1 MALVAVLEA
10 SVEAANVGAL
20 MGAVEVVA
28 TMGVVCLAT
37 VVGSL
42 ARVER
47 AVLAAL
53 AVALEEGCAPHTHQI
68 PQSSENV
75 LPPSA

>member
-1 MALVAVLEA
+1 MAVLEA

-28 TMGVVCLAT
+28 TVAVVCLAT

-42 ARVER
+42 ARVE
-47 AVLAAL
+47 
-53 AVALEEGCAPHTHQI
+53 
-68 PQSSENV
+68 
-75 LPPSA
+75 